1 MTIQEMIQ
9 KNKERLNEL
18 LRTMDDANAVRFYLF
33 YPRWNIDAAYAAGE
47 RIHYNGHLYR
57 VLEDHVSAEGM
68 EPGVDEEKYCK
79 IEIPAQ
85 NTDAK

>member
-18 LRTMDDANAVRFYLF
+18 LKTMNDATALRFYLF
-33 YPRWNIDAAYAAGE
+33 YPKWDINTEYTTGE
-47 RIHYNGHLYR
+47 RIHHNSSLYR

-68 EPGVDEEKYCK
+68 EPDVAMDKFEKVVVEATEE
-79 IEIPAQ
+79 
-85 NTDAK
+85 

>member
-18 LRTMDDANAVRFYLF
+18 LRAMDDANAVRFYLF
-33 YPRWNIDAAYAAGE
+33 YPRWDVGTEYTAGE

-68 EPGVDEEKYCK
+68 EPDIAVNYFSKVQYTKDE
-79 IEIPAQ
+79 
-85 NTDAK
+85 

>member
-9 KNKERLNEL
+9 KNKERLNKL

-33 YPRWNIDAAYAAGE
+33 YPRWNIDAEYAAGE
-47 RIHYNGHLYR
+47 RIHYNSHLYR

-68 EPGVDEEKYCK
+68 EPDVATDKFEKIIVEATEE
-79 IEIPAQ
+79 
-85 NTDAK
+85 

>member
-18 LRTMDDANAVRFYLF
+18 LRTMDDATALRFYLF
-33 YPRWNIDAAYAAGE
+33 YPRWNIDTAYAAGE

-57 VLEDHVSAEGM
+57 VLEGHVAEESK
-68 EPGVDEEKYCK
+68 EPGIAAEIYEKM
-79 IEIPAQ
+79 
-85 NTDAK
+85 